1 MSSQTRP
8 LEQSSDR
15 YQAEALRA
23 CLAYTLEDAS
33 ALGLVT
39 TALHLKLAIMEIDDA
54 LKSGPDIKKA
64 N

>member
-1 MSSQTRP
+1 MTTRP
-8 LEQSSDR
+8 TPLTELPAR

-54 LKSGPDIKKA
+54 LKPGAEIKQA
-64 N
+64 S